1 MLKDSFRTAN
11 ILCSLKTV
19 IAKLT
24 CVYTLWPVHFRHSL
38 PLTRGQKNPVLQDAF
53 CIGLYILPKVSPY
66 IEMFF
71 KPYKH
76 GVFTVKF
83 TLNMSLTTQQ
93 IIFIQTPIHDPQS
106 MLQKNI
112 KS

>member
-24 CVYTLWPVHFRHSL
+24 CVYTLWPVHFRHPL

-53 CIGLYILPKVSPY
+53 CIYILPKVSPY
-66 IEMFF
+66 TELSL
-71 KPYKH
+71 PSYKH

-83 TLNMSLTTQQ
+83 TLNMSLTTW
-93 IIFIQTPIHDPQS
+93 
-106 MLQKNI
+106 K
-112 KS
+112 